1 MSAHELLINKGFK
14 LNKYPEGKYYEFTTK
29 EDELMSK
36 ILKDDYDGMTSV
48 VIIQLKEDFTNKI
61 MCVDCNVWNL
71 SDIEFENILKEI

>member
-1 MSAHELLINKGFK
+1 MLTHELLINKGFK

-36 ILKDDYDGMTSV
+36 ILKDDYDETTSEL
-48 VIIQLKEDFTNKI
+48 IIQLKEDFTNKI

-71 SDIEFENILKEI
+71 SDIELEDILEIM